1 MKKITFKDGREAE
14 IEIWNN
20 SRLQKY
26 IEANNSSTEK
36 TGSCLHYEKFGFL
49 VQNLWQKDIA
59 KIKCFS

>member
-36 TGSCLHYEKFGFL
+36 TGSCLHYEKFGFFGPKF
-49 VQNLWQKDIA
+49 VA
-59 KIKCFS
+59 KRYSEN